1 MGIGDRHTHNILLNS
16 KTGEMCHID
25 FGIVFEQGKTL
36 TTPETVPFRL
46 TRDVVDGLGVTGTK
60 GLFTKSCEEVL
71 GVLRGN
77 VGALVTILEVF
88 LHDPLYR
95 FMLSPVMARLKQR
108 EDGGGEEGEGGE
120 GGRGEI
126 EQEEW
131 EGGGDGDGEGDGEGE
146 VANRTLTKIKQ
157 KLNGFEDGGGA
168 TGESMG
174 VSAQVQL
181 LVSEATSTDNLS
193 KLFQGWAPWV

>member
-1 MGIGDRHTHNILLNS
+1 
-16 KTGEMCHID
+16 MCHID

-108 EDGGGEEGEGGE
+108 EDGGGGGE
-120 GGRGEI
+120 GG
-126 EQEEW
+126 
-131 EGGGDGDGEGDGEGE
+131 GGGGGGGGVGDGEGDGEGE